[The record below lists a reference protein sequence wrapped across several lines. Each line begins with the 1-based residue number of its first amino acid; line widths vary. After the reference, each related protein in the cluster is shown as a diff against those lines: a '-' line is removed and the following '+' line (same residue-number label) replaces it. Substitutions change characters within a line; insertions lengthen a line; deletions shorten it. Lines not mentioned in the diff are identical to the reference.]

1 MTHPAVQAG
10 SLRGAMRRREREITD
25 RAEIDAILR
34 AGRVMR
40 IALVDGERPFL
51 VPVFYAYDGQALY
64 FHSAQKGSKIEILG
78 RNPHVCVEIGLD
90 HGVIEDE
97 KACDFEA
104 RHRTV
109 IGHGRAVFL
118 SDAAEKIRVLDLIV
132 ANFTDRKFEYPAPNL
147 AVTVVVRIDIAVFK
161 GKKHGFD

>member
-1 MTHPAVQAG
+1 MQAAEPTSAV
-10 SLRGAMRRREREITD
+10 RGAMRRREREIID
-25 RAEIDAILR
+25 RSEIDAILH

-40 IALVDGERPFL
+40 IALVDGDRPFI

-64 FHSAQKGSKIEILG
+64 FHSAQKGSKIEILE
-78 RNPHVCVEIGLD
+78 RNPNICIEVGLD

-109 IGHGRAVFL
+109 IGHGKARFVTDPDEKLRA
-118 SDAAEKIRVLDLIV
+118 LDRIV
-132 ANFTDRKFEYPAPNL
+132 ARFTDRKFEYPAPNL
-147 AVTVVVRIDIAVFK
+147 AMTIVVRIDIEVFK
-161 GKKHGFD
+161 GKKHGFDA